1 MGFDDVFV
9 PEENL
14 LGELDGGFKLIMA
27 NFQWERL
34 LMALGSVAGAQAAF
48 ERTLEY
54 VGERQAFGRPIAK
67 FQSTRHKL
75 AWCAVRI
82 QAGRDLTYHALRLF
96 DAGIDATREV
106 TMAKLATQRMA
117 YEVIDDCVQLHGGAG
132 YMAEYGLERALRDA
146 RLGPIGGGTDEIMKE
161 ILGKTMGL

>member
-48 ERTLEY
+48 ERNAGVL
-54 VGERQAFGRPIAK
+54 GERQAFGRPIAT

-82 QAGRDLTYHALRLF
+82 QAG
-96 DAGIDATREV
+96 AT
-106 TMAKLATQRMA
+106 
-117 YEVIDDCVQLHGGAG
+117 
-132 YMAEYGLERALRDA
+132 
-146 RLGPIGGGTDEIMKE
+146 
-161 ILGKTMGL
+161 